1 MSDLLKKIW
10 VIHSFTHFWW
20 ETWAICSHCS
30 FIFGE
35 RLEWFAHIAHFWW
48 ATCSFLKN
56 LQKIVPKKYDS
67 KQILLSELLVFCKQ
81 KCESLKK
88 TSDSLI
94 CSFIMSNLRKLL
106 MVALLT
112 WVTWAIRSQSLICPE
127 RSEQIAHSH
136 SFDLSELIERANERW
151 ANKRIPNP
159 ALNPTLVIQ
168 L

>member
-88 TSDSLI
+88 NKWFAHLPIYNEQPEKIAHGRSFDMSDLSDS
-94 CSFIMSNLRKLL
+94 F
-106 MVALLT
+106 T
-112 WVTWAIRSQSLICPE
+112 VTHLSWAIWANCSQLLIW
-127 RSEQIAHSH
+127 
-136 SFDLSELIERANERW
+136 SELMSDEQMRKGSNSQPW
-151 ANKRIPNP
+151 F
-159 ALNPTLVIQ
+159 
-168 L
+168 